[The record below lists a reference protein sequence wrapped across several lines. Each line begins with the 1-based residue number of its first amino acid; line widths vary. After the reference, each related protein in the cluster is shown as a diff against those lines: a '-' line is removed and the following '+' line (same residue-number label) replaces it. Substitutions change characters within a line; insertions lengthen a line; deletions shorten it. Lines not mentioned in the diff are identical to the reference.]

1 MNDLSTLS
9 GIEASRTFTSEFVIN
24 PVVTTNVKQFGMEA
38 GADEDASADASGL
51 LDAQAHASSVASK
64 KTTKPTTT
72 TTTATQ
78 AQAQAQADDD
88 SDQPIHLDLHG
99 DDLGLA
105 APSTAIDPLVSPRR
119 SARVRR
125 GPDAAAAAAA
135 AASSSSSSINTGT
148 KDGSGRGK
156 SGGKAAGKGTGL
168 KQAHS
173 PDKENAGVTGGA
185 QLGRAGSRRA
195 AAKGGAVAPTEPW
208 TGRRKPRRPFGDEDG
223 RPPNAF
229 DKFFRWYYN
238 SSRWLVPGIFFVMA
252 WLFVIFLLVQSW
264 GSILD
269 GTPYGGDRA
278 GVYIPPLHEPGN
290 VQELVERLRSLE
302 KNLGAVDSR
311 LQHRFQDGISDLK
324 SALSKASSE
333 SATKSEKSAKETDA
347 VLSSLQSQFDSLQ
360 RETEKHKKNVAK
372 ELKRTQQ
379 ELERA
384 SSSHQAPGS
393 KQIRDEVAQ
402 AVRDALPSTLAATLK
417 PDGTV
422 EISKQFNTALRDL
435 FDTHFPQRFDQ
446 KFDQAIKKAKL
457 DVKAAPSWQ
466 SFLRDNE
473 DRLKE
478 SVEKKV
484 DEAMKS
490 RVNGGGGGAVLTP
503 ESVMLIVRE
512 KMEQYQFE
520 LEKTM
525 KPMMDK
531 RFNRYKTMLEM
542 EQNNRLSAFKESIE
556 REQATLVQKAVE
568 TASAVANRI
577 ASTRPSSGQKAGPGS
592 FSAAAPAGVQI
603 PDYANHLTGASVWP
617 YLTSPSYER
626 PGGDQISLS
635 SSLWSRMFPIWGGR
649 YVPHPVTAIMPT
661 QDVGECWP
669 FPGAHGTLAVRL
681 SEKIYPTHITIEHAP
696 KQLALD
702 YTAAPKTV
710 EFWVQIK
717 NTTQRATVESHAL
730 RLAELSG
737 KKDATS
743 RLMQTSPAEAAGYSG
758 HGGDFVKLDTVEFD
772 INSSGTQSF
781 EMPVDMTHLGVAVN
795 IVAFVVKDNHGNEE
809 FTCLYR
815 AKVHGYT
822 PAGIKGQA
830 DKKKEAG
837 KGWW

>member
-24 PVVTTNVKQFGMEA
+24 PVVTANVKHFGMEA
-38 GADEDASADASGL
+38 GADE
-51 LDAQAHASSVASK
+51 DAQAHASSVASK
-64 KTTKPTTT
+64 HTNPTTT
-72 TTTATQ
+72 TTTTIETATQ

-88 SDQPIHLDLHG
+88 SDQAIHLDFHG

-105 APSTAIDPLVSPRR
+105 APSTAINPLVSPRR
-119 SARVRR
+119 STRVRR
-125 GPDAAAAAAA
+125 GPDAATAG
-135 AASSSSSSINTGT
+135 SSSTSAGT

-156 SGGKAAGKGTGL
+156 GAPAGGKAAGKGPAL

-173 PDKENAGVTGGA
+173 LDKENAGVSGGA
-185 QLGRAGSRRA
+185 QLGKAGSRRA
-195 AAKGGAVAPTEPW
+195 AAKASAVATAEPW
-208 TGRRKPRRPFGDEDG
+208 TGRRKPRRPFGDEEG

-333 SATKSEKSAKETDA
+333 SATKSEKSAKETDV

-384 SSSHQAPGS
+384 SSHQVPAS
-393 KQIRDEVAQ
+393 KQIRDQVAH

-446 KFDQAIKKAKL
+446 KFDQAVKKAKL

-484 DEAMKS
+484 DEAVKS
-490 RVNGGGGGAVLTP
+490 RGDGAVLTP

-531 RFNRYKTMLEM
+531 RLNRYKTMLEM
-542 EQNNRLSAFKESIE
+542 EQNNRLSAFRESIE

-577 ASTRPSSGQKAGPGS
+577 ASTRPSSGQKASSGP
-592 FSAAAPAGVQI
+592 FSAAAPAGAQI

-635 SSLWSRMFPIWGGR
+635 SSLWSRMFPAWSGR

-669 FPGAHGTLAVRL
+669 FPGVHGTLAIRL

-743 RLMQTSPAEAAGYSG
+743 RLMQTSPTAAVGYSS

-772 INSSGTQSF
+772 INSGGTQSF
-781 EMPVDMTHLGVAVN
+781 EMPVDMTHLGVAIN

-830 DKKKEAG
+830 DMKKEAG

>member
-9 GIEASRTFTSEFVIN
+9 GIEASRTFTSEVVID
-24 PVVTTNVKQFGMEA
+24 PVVTTNVKQFGMDQE
-38 GADEDASADASGL
+38 ASAVEPDASGPL
-51 LDAQAHASSVASK
+51 NGQARASSVASK
-64 KTTKPTTT
+64 QTTKPN
-72 TTTATQ
+72 TTAVETATAT
-78 AQAQAQADDD
+78 AQARADDE
-88 SDQPIHLDLHG
+88 SDEVIGMDFH
-99 DDLGLA
+99 DDLCLA
-105 APSTAIDPLVSPRR
+105 APSTAINPLVSPRR
-119 SARVRR
+119 STRVRR
-125 GPDAAAAAAA
+125 GPDATTATTTT
-135 AASSSSSSINTGT
+135 SSTSAGT
-148 KDGSGRGK
+148 KDAGDRSSRAKGGAGGR
-156 SGGKAAGKGTGL
+156 AAGKGTGL

-173 PDKENAGVTGGA
+173 LDKENTGVSGG
-185 QLGRAGSRRA
+185 QLARAGSRRA
-195 AAKGGAVAPTEPW
+195 AAKGGVATAEPW
-208 TGRRKPRRPFGDEDG
+208 AGRRKSRRPYGDEDG

-238 SSRWLVPGIFFVMA
+238 SSRWLIPGIFFVMA

-264 GSILD
+264 RSILD

-278 GVYIPPLHEPGN
+278 GVYLPPLHEPGN

-311 LQHRFQDGISDLK
+311 LQHKFQHGISDLK
-324 SALSKASSE
+324 SALSKVSSE
-333 SATKSEKSAKETDA
+333 SATKSWRSEKNAKETDA
-347 VLSSLQSQFDSLQ
+347 ILSSLQSQFDSLQ
-360 RETEKHKKNVAK
+360 RGTEMYKKNVAK

-384 SSSHQAPGS
+384 SHQAPGS
-393 KQIRDEVAQ
+393 KEIRDEVAQ

-422 EISKQFNTALRDL
+422 EISKQFNAALRDL
-435 FDTHFPQRFDQ
+435 FDTHFPQSFDQ

-466 SFLRDNE
+466 SFLKDNE

-484 DEAMKS
+484 DEAVKS
-490 RVNGGGGGAVLTP
+490 RASSGGGGNGAVLTP

-512 KMEQYQFE
+512 KIEQHQLE
-520 LEKTM
+520 LETTM

-531 RFNRYKTMLEM
+531 RFNRYKTVLEM
-542 EQNNRLSAFKESIE
+542 EQDKRLSLFKESIE
-556 REQATLVQKAVE
+556 REQAALVQKAVE

-577 ASTRPSSGQKAGPGS
+577 ASARPPSGQKTNPGP
-592 FSAAAPAGVQI
+592 FSAAAGVQI

-626 PGGDQISLS
+626 PGSDRISRS
-635 SSLWSRMFPIWGGR
+635 SSLWARIFPAWSGR

-669 FPGAHGTLAVRL
+669 FPGAHGTLAIRL
-681 SEKIYPTHITIEHAP
+681 SEKIYPTHVTIEHAP

-702 YTAAPKTV
+702 YRAAPKTV

-743 RLMQTSPAEAAGYSG
+743 RLMQPSPTEMGYG
-758 HGGDFVKLDTVEFD
+758 GDGGDFVKLDTVEFD
-772 INSSGTQSF
+772 IHSSGTQSF

-795 IVAFVVKDNHGNEE
+795 IVAFVIKDNHGNEE

-830 DKKKEAG
+830 GMKEEAS